1 MPLTINCLISFD
13 NLHFYKLRNNMR
25 MDSYFID
32 HKTRSKKRVYLEM
45 LDLTCD
51 VMWIQVVQQ
60 KRATE
65 IEDIQN

>member
-1 MPLTINCLISFD
+1 
-13 NLHFYKLRNNMR
+13 MR

-32 HKTRSKKRVYLEM
+32 HKTRNKKRVYLEM

-51 VMWIQVVQQ
+51 VMCTAEI
-60 KRATE
+60 ATE